1 VLLEHPAVADAG
13 VFARPDA
20 GVGGGGRR
28 DASSGCV
35 TVELFV
41 AQVWRPF
48 EQADMPA
55 DRWPELDKATERLL
69 PVATGALVAIFQ
81 RRMRGQTEAALG
93 EIALR
98 IADGA
103 G

>member
-1 VLLEHPAVADAG
+1 LDAALDVFEATESHCDEVARA
-13 VFARPDA
+13 F
-20 GVGGGGRR
+20 
-28 DASSGCV
+28 
-35 TVELFV
+35 VELFV